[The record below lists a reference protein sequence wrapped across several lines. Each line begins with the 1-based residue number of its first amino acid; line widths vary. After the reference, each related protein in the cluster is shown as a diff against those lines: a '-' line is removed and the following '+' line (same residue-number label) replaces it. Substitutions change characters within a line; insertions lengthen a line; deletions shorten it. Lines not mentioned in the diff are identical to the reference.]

1 MARIRSKPQ
10 TASTTVRAD
19 LVEAVLKAIKDE
31 DQTDGPVIFEVP
43 YGSTDFIQVIVVWD
57 RWSELPADARSHIVT
72 EAYQRA
78 SSEQV
83 PDVAT
88 LDWITTVI
96 PVSVSQAA
104 GDGGFALPCSEQCRS
119 IDAEL
124 RGDPRLN
131 QGRGCD
137 PNGPWT

>member
-1 MARIRSKPQ
+1 MARIRSKPP

-72 EAYQRA
+72 EAYQQA
-78 SSEQV
+78 GIQQT
-83 PDVAT
+83 PDVAG

-96 PVSVSQAA
+96 PVSVSQALEMGVCLTMFRA
-104 GDGGFALPCSEQCRS
+104 MSINRCR
-119 IDAEL
+119 IT
-124 RGDPRLN
+124 R
-131 QGRGCD
+131 
-137 PNGPWT
+137 